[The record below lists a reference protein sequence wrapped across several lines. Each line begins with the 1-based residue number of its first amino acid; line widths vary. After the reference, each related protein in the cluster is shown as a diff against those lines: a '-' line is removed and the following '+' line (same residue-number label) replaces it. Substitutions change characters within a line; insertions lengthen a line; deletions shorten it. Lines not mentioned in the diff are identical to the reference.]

1 MMIWE
6 MGLDRSQRW
15 AIAWGIAGA
24 IAIGAS
30 GCVGELPGST
40 VPSVTIAELE
50 QTLTGQDTTAS
61 PEVTAITGEVV
72 AQAPLVDA
80 GLYRVDDGTGT
91 FWIRTENLPL
101 PAVGD
106 RIKVIFVPQYRPIQV
121 ETQAFDQGFG
131 LEQQRSPIEKE

>member
-24 IAIGAS
+24 IAIGVS
-30 GCVGELPGST
+30 GCGGGLPGST

-61 PEVTAITGEVV
+61 PPSEVTST
-72 AQAPLVDA
+72 
-80 GLYRVDDGTGT
+80 
-91 FWIRTENLPL
+91 
-101 PAVGD
+101 
-106 RIKVIFVPQYRPIQV
+106 
-121 ETQAFDQGFG
+121 
-131 LEQQRSPIEKE
+131 